1 MLEIHNLSVTI
12 KIIDASRNTQPRP
25 IINLPKGTVRTGMNL
40 YREHC
45 VNSKGTVPFGDPLER
60 ILNGSDKAHLVHELR
75 LPPDDG
81 GPLELESM
89 LINRTAPV

>member
-1 MLEIHNLSVTI
+1 M
-12 KIIDASRNTQPRP
+12 
-25 IINLPKGTVRTGMNL
+25 
-40 YREHC
+40 
-45 VNSKGTVPFGDPLER
+45 NSKGTVPFGDPLER